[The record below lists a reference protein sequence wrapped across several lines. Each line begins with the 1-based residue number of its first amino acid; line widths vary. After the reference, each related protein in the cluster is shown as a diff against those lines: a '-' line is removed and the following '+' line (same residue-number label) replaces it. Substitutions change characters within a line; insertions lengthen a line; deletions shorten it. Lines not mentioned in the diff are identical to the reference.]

1 MFVHQTAIQA
11 DGFRSLDDGEQVEFK
26 VEISKRSGKPAA
38 VDVTGPGGANVVGKT
53 KQQQDFW

>member
-26 VEISKRSGKPAA
+26 VEISERSWKPAA
-38 VDVTGPGGANVVGKT
+38 VDVTGTGGANVVGKP